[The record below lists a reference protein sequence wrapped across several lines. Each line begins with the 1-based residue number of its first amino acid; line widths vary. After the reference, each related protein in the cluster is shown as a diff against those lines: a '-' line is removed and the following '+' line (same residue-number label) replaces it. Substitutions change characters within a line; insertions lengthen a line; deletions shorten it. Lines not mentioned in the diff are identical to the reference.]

1 MMGFMKGISV
11 TIAVTLLMFTVFV
24 ASDPD
29 ISNQSI
35 EITSQAEPSHG

>member
-1 MMGFMKGISV
+1 MMGFMKGILV
-11 TIAVTLLMFTVFV
+11 TTAVTLLMFTAFV

-35 EITSQAEPSHG
+35 EMTSRAEPSHG